1 MDARQERLARNEAL
15 FRSVNERVGEIN
27 AGFNAIAGDGE
38 FICECA
44 DTGCVDRISMSLDD
58 YERVRAEPTHFL
70 IKPGHAM
77 EEIEEVV
84 EHHRE
89 FVVVAKRYD
98 VVEAREGGPAGIA
111 EQTGPRS

>member
-15 FRSVNERVGEIN
+15 FRSVNERVEEIN

-44 DTGCVDRISMSLDD
+44 DTACIERISMGLDD
-58 YERVRAEPTHFL
+58 YERVRSQPTHFL

-84 EHHRE
+84 EHHRDFE
-89 FVVVAKRYD
+89 VVAKRYD
-98 VVEAREGGPAGIA
+98 VVEARAGGPAEIA
-111 EQTGPRS
+111 EETDPRS